1 MDPYAKGNFDTDALG
16 PRRWRWLA
24 AAIALV
30 AGYAVVEL
38 LTEHQ
43 SARPLVGHL
52 STQALIALVAACAV
66 AGCGAAL
73 ALLPRNRLIRCIT
86 VLAPRTQ
93 PHGETARSATRLAWL
108 AALPLVAAFV
118 AQAQTAKDLSADE
131 VHFLALARSIGERG
145 GVLQLLADLYSGQWR
160 EANRHP
166 LYPLAVYAVG
176 GTRHRAA
183 AVSVAATALALVA
196 AYALTCRLTLSATA
210 AAVGVL
216 YAACTAAVLRASVS
230 VLADGTLACCVLWS
244 WYAALRAADS
254 VPFRDFL
261 AWSTVAAAAA
271 ALAYMAKATGLLWCT
286 LPLVALALQRK
297 RRAES
302 TSAFLLM
309 LVTWTTIASP
319 LLVRNAVVYGNPL
332 HNYNARFL
340 FADTF
345 EDGQIEQP
353 TGLLGAARSFVE
365 RHGWQGVCRR
375 IARGIVWE
383 CFIIARGS
391 GPPGPTAV
399 RLLLGSAVFGLAAF
413 YLTWYCGGWV
423 RGSIGATV
431 VCGLVLFG
439 WYTPIASSE
448 RLVLPAIVCGTAV
461 AVSGLAARARGERL
475 LAVSLAIVAYASAAV
490 QTGPAHWWP
499 KL

>member
-1 MDPYAKGNFDTDALG
+1 MNPRAKVNFETA
-16 PRRWRWLA
+16 PVSARRWRWLGA
-24 AAIALV
+24 TVALV
-30 AGYAVVEL
+30 AAYAVVEL
-38 LTEHQ
+38 LTRHRSTQ
-43 SARPLVGHL
+43 PLVGHL
-52 STQALIALVAACAV
+52 SARAIAALVASCVVAV
-66 AGCGAAL
+66 CGTVI
-73 ALLPRNRLIRCIT
+73 ALLPRERLIRCLT
-86 VLAPRTQ
+86 VLAPQTHPDSQARRATQ
-93 PHGETARSATRLAWL
+93 LAWL
-108 AALPLVAAFV
+108 AALPLLAAFL
-118 AQAQTAKDLSADE
+118 AQAQAAEDLSADE

-196 AYALTCRLTLSATA
+196 AYAAIRRLTHSAPA
-210 AAVGVL
+210 AAAAVL
-216 YAACTAAVLRASVS
+216 YAACTAATLRASVS

-254 VPFRDFL
+254 APFRQFL
-261 AWSTVAAAAA
+261 AWSTVAAATAG
-271 ALAYMAKATGLLWCT
+271 LAYMAKATGLLWCT
-286 LPLVALALQRK
+286 LPLVALALQRE
-297 RRAES
+297 RGIETAS
-302 TSAFLLM
+302 TVVLM
-309 LVTWTTIASP
+309 MLTWTTIASP
-319 LLVRNAVVYGNPL
+319 LLVRNTIVYGNPL

-345 EDGQIEQP
+345 EDGQVEQP
-353 TGLLGAARSFVE
+353 TGLREAARSFVE

-375 IARGIVWE
+375 VARGIVWE
-383 CFIIARGS
+383 CFIMARGS
-391 GPPGPTAV
+391 GPLGPTAA
-399 RLLLGSAVFGLAAF
+399 RLLLGSVVFGLAAF
-413 YLTWYCGGWV
+413 YLTWYSGGWV

-448 RLVLPAIVCGTAV
+448 RLVLPAIVCGAAV
-461 AVSGLAARARGERL
+461 AVGGLAARARGERL
-475 LAVSLAIVAYASAAV
+475 LAISLAIVAYASAAV
-490 QTGPAHWWP
+490 LAGPAHWWP